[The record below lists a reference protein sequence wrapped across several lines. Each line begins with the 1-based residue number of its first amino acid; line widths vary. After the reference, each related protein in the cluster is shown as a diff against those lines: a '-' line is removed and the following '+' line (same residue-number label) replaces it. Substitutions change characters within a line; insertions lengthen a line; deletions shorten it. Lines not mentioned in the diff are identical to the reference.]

1 MIVIVGAGIVGLA
14 LTAALGQQGFQ
25 VTLIENKQPILEW
38 DPAQLDAKVS
48 AINMASHRILKN
60 LGVWQNIST
69 AAVSPLKGLRVWDAT
84 RGGEIFFDSRELGVP
99 QLGFIVENR
108 ALIKLLWEK
117 LQSLSNVLIKFP
129 AIPEKIIE
137 ENNKYFVV
145 LQDESKIAAEI
156 IVGADGSESWVREQ
170 MKIVAIK
177 NAYQQEALTAVL
189 ETEKPHQALGWQ
201 NFLPT
206 GPLGVL
212 PLQNPHQVAM
222 VWSNNLSAAERL
234 KNLEHKL
241 LNEAVSKALDYR
253 LGEMTLLTS
262 CQVVPL
268 IMRRAEEYVRDS
280 LVLIGDAAH
289 TIHPL
294 AGQGVNLGLM
304 DVAVL
309 TEILEDTRQ
318 KGQPLGSVR
327 ALSRYQRWRKGDNTL
342 MLTAMTGFKE
352 LFGSQNSWLMKLR
365 SQGLNFTNQVPWLKN
380 SFMRYAMGER
390 GNLPRLARPQ

>member
-1 MIVIVGAGIVGLA
+1 M
-14 LTAALGQQGFQ
+14 
-25 VTLIENKQPILEW
+25 
-38 DPAQLDAKVS
+38 
-48 AINMASHRILKN
+48 
-60 LGVWQNIST
+60 
-69 AAVSPLKGLRVWDAT
+69 
-84 RGGEIFFDSRELGVP
+84 
-99 QLGFIVENR
+99 
-108 ALIKLLWEK
+108 
-117 LQSLSNVLIKFP
+117 
-129 AIPEKIIE
+129 
-137 ENNKYFVV
+137 
-145 LQDESKIAAEI
+145 
-156 IVGADGSESWVREQ
+156 
-170 MKIVAIK
+170 
-177 NAYQQEALTAVL
+177 
-189 ETEKPHQALGWQ
+189 
-201 NFLPT
+201 
-206 GPLGVL
+206 